1 MVTGALHR
9 WDGGVVVERLC
20 TGRVAWMAGDWLGLP
35 LHMRVTPAARVQA
48 LCSM

>member
-9 WDGGVVVERLC
+9 WDVAWWWSALC
-20 TGRVAWMAGDWLGLP
+20 TGRVAWMVGDWLGLP
-35 LHMRVTPAARVQA
+35 LQMRVTPAARVQA